1 LRIDPLAGEGS
12 TSTKTH
18 EKPAAPASNAISAPG
33 PTFSPFRPFT
43 GSTTLTARHGMLR
56 GARIAR

>member
-1 LRIDPLAGEGS
+1 MAGEGS

-18 EKPAAPASNAISAPG
+18 EKPTAPASNAISAPG

>member
-1 LRIDPLAGEGS
+1 LHIDPLPGEGS
-12 TSTKTH
+12 TSTKTR
-18 EKPAAPASNAISAPG
+18 EKTAAPASNAISAPG

-43 GSTTLTARHGMLR
+43 GSTTLTARRGTLR